1 MVASPDAF
9 PTLDVDRQRA
19 IVDALVGAVVVAKA
33 EWRGSPWMP
42 DRLEV
47 VWRVTN
53 VNPCRS
59 ASGGGPTAAQSAA
72 STAPLL
78 TRQDA
83 ALGPLMRQGEGMTV
97 ALPQYHELLWPAVVA
112 LRGLGG
118 SASIEELNEEVIN
131 NGDYTE
137 EQQAVLHKDGP
148 STEIEYRIAWARTY
162 LKGMGLTDNST
173 RGVWSLTDQGR
184 QATADKIMPLRA
196 EYIAA
201 TREAR
206 RKRGPSLSSD
216 ETLDSADWREELVA
230 RILRM
235 DPRSFERLAVRL
247 LREAGFINV
256 NTTPASN
263 DEGIDAVGV
272 YRVSLISFQVYVQC
286 KRYRN
291 SVGPDKV
298 RDFRGAMAGRGDKG
312 LLITTA
318 NFTKSAKDE
327 ATRDGATPIDLVD
340 GERLCDL
347 LKQYS
352 LGVSVKERI
361 EEDVTVHHEFFD
373 DI

>member
-1 MVASPDAF
+1 
-9 PTLDVDRQRA
+9 
-19 IVDALVGAVVVAKA
+19 
-33 EWRGSPWMP
+33 
-42 DRLEV
+42 
-47 VWRVTN
+47 
-53 VNPCRS
+53 
-59 ASGGGPTAAQSAA
+59 
-72 STAPLL
+72 
-78 TRQDA
+78 
-83 ALGPLMRQGEGMTV
+83 MTV
-97 ALPQYHELLWPAVVA
+97 SLPQYHELLWPAVVA
-112 LRGLGG
+112 LRELGG
-118 SASIEELNEEVIN
+118 SASIEELNEQVVN

-137 EQQAVLHKDGP
+137 DQQAVLHKDGP

-162 LKGMGLTDNST
+162 LKGMGLANNST

-184 QATADKIMPLRA
+184 QVTADRMMPLRA
-196 EYIAA
+196 TYIAA

-206 RKRGPSLSSD
+206 RKGGSLSND
-216 ETLDSADWREELVA
+216 ETLDSGDWQEELIA

-298 RDFRGAMAGRGDKG
+298 RDFRGAIAGRGDKG

-327 ATRDGATPIDLVD
+327 ATRDGATPVDLVD

-347 LKQYS
+347 LKQYG

-361 EEDVTVHHEFFD
+361 EEDVTVHPEFFD

>member
-1 MVASPDAF
+1 
-9 PTLDVDRQRA
+9 
-19 IVDALVGAVVVAKA
+19 
-33 EWRGSPWMP
+33 
-42 DRLEV
+42 
-47 VWRVTN
+47 
-53 VNPCRS
+53 
-59 ASGGGPTAAQSAA
+59 
-72 STAPLL
+72 
-78 TRQDA
+78 
-83 ALGPLMRQGEGMTV
+83 MTIPM
-97 ALPQYHELLWPAVVA
+97 PQYHEVLWPAVVA
-112 LRGLGG
+112 LRDLGG
-118 SASIEELNEEVIN
+118 SASIEELNERIISE
-131 NGDYTE
+131 GDYTE

-148 STEIEYRIAWARTY
+148 STELEYRIAWARTY
-162 LKGMGLTDNST
+162 LKGMGLANNST
-173 RGVWSLTDQGR
+173 RGVWSLTDLGR
-184 QATADKIMPLRA
+184 QVTADQIMPLRG

-206 RKRGPSLSSD
+206 RKRGSRALD
-216 ETLDSADWREELVA
+216 NEENLDSGGWQEELIA
-230 RILRM
+230 RILQM

-340 GERLCDL
+340 GERLCEL
-347 LKQYS
+347 LKQYN

-361 EEDVTVHHEFFD
+361 EEDVTVHPDFFD